1 MNLNLKLSSYTK
13 FISKKDHGLAYEA
26 ENYKTSKKKK
36 RKSLVS
42 SLRQS
47 VLDLTPKTWSI
58 EGKIDRM
65 DFIKIIIIIFCCERL
80 LIDEKTNYRL
90 GKSGETL
97 ANHTYKKGFVLRI
110 YKELS

>member
-1 MNLNLKLSSYTK
+1 M
-13 FISKKDHGLAYEA
+13 
-26 ENYKTSKKKK
+26 
-36 RKSLVS
+36 
-42 SLRQS
+42 
-47 VLDLTPKTWSI
+47 

-90 GKSGETL
+90 GETL